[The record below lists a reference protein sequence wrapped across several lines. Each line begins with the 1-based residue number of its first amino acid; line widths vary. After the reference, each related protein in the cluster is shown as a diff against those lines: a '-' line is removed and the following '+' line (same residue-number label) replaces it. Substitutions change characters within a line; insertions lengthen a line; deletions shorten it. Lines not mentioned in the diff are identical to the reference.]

1 MNAQAPLRQIT
12 MEMRI
17 KLMNMALAD
26 GYDTATNEKNAEFVL
41 RRNGYEGS
49 KTKSRGAATRRA

>member
-1 MNAQAPLRQIT
+1 MNAQAPLREIT

-26 GYDTATNEKNAEFVL
+26 GYDTARNEKNAKFVL
-41 RRNGYEGS
+41 RRNGDEGS
-49 KTKSRGAATRRA
+49 KTKRRGAATRCT